1 MLAIRAPFAV
11 VAGALL
17 STALFLTLWQLVS
30 VPFDVPP
37 LEEAPRIQFS
47 PTRVMTPVVPP
58 RPPKAQ
64 PEPPKI
70 IPAPPGPGVPSEPI
84 RPIPREPTTVI
95 RPPRTALPLGAD
107 REAAPIIRVD
117 PDYPPRARENGIEGW
132 VQVRFTVTAAGTVR
146 DALVVASQPARV
158 FDGAALE
165 AVARWRYNPRV
176 DGGVAVERVGLQ
188 ALIRFTLEN

>member
-1 MLAIRAPFAV
+1 
-11 VAGALL
+11 
-17 STALFLTLWQLVS
+17 
-30 VPFDVPP
+30 
-37 LEEAPRIQFS
+37 
-47 PTRVMTPVVPP
+47 
-58 RPPKAQ
+58 
-64 PEPPKI
+64 
-70 IPAPPGPGVPSEPI
+70 
-84 RPIPREPTTVI
+84 
-95 RPPRTALPLGAD
+95 
-107 REAAPIIRVD
+107 
-117 PDYPPRARENGIEGW
+117 